1 MIPIIKIVDFEQDFA
16 NSLQHQKEELS
27 KEISKVTTRSES
39 KNSLYKGKNE
49 PVLKISNFSACTGCI
64 EHLFAFLFR

>member
-39 KNSLYKGKNE
+39 KNSLYKRQK
-49 PVLKISNFSACTGCI
+49 
-64 EHLFAFLFR
+64 